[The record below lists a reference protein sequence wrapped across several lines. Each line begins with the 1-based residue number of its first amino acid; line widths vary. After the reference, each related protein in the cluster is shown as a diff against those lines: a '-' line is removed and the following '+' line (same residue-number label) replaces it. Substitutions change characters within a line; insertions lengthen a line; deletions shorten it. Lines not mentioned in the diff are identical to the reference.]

1 LARSDSSYV
10 AAPGKFSS
18 EPLHL
23 NDVASLRRVDIIHI
37 YLTWPQRKHFEEAYW
52 RRTLSSYSDASGV
65 GTALPPPNIAVELQ
79 TGNC

>member
-1 LARSDSSYV
+1 MTWLLFVVWILFTSTL
-10 AAPGKFSS
+10 PG
-18 EPLHL
+18 
-23 NDVASLRRVDIIHI
+23 RRE
-37 YLTWPQRKHFEEAYW
+37 KHFEEAYW